1 MLKKMN
7 FLSILILALSKD
19 VKKTL
24 CAIDQSA
31 QG

>member
-1 MLKKMN
+1 MIKEMN
-7 FLSILILALSKD
+7 ILSILILTLSKD